1 MRFSSVIWAQKPA
14 SHKEIA
20 DICDLFF
27 AISFFWVPGSI
38 SSCSQFQSGHSH
50 RGGGH
55 DRQAIPLMC
64 IRGRVNLGV
73 GEHGVGPPRV
83 ALRRPRLA
91 AAQPLARPCG
101 DMNATMGLATAL
113 CAHTLQPKVS
123 VAETGPFGPP
133 PNLNS
138 AWIRCALPGWDPPGL
153 PCLQWA
159 HPFIFYPNP
168 LLLLP
173 GPPPPGRSG
182 MDDPE
187 ETSFLDSLRRK
198 AGFGEADAEPGEEV
212 WALFAGR
219 AAADTTPSPR
229 RICTAF
235 SLKFL
240 PRLILVFPSCATP
253 RLHYLHLHFRH
264 SGGQK
269 FIGVQADAKPHQ
281 KA

>member
-153 PCLQWA
+153 PCVQWA
-159 HPFIFYPNP
+159 HPFISFFILTPCFPCLGLP
-168 LLLLP
+168 LQGGLGWMTRRRRPSWTACGARRALARPTPSRGRRCGPSLP
-173 GPPPPGRSG
+173 G
-182 MDDPE
+182 E
-187 ETSFLDSLRRK
+187 RRRIPHRH
-198 AGFGEADAEPGEEV
+198 PGES
-212 WALFAGR
+212 A
-219 AAADTTPSPR
+219 P
-229 RICTAF
+229 
-235 SLKFL
+235 
-240 PRLILVFPSCATP
+240 
-253 RLHYLHLHFRH
+253 H
-264 SGGQK
+264 S
-269 FIGVQADAKPHQ
+269 V
-281 KA
+281 